1 MPLTRAGEDFVTTI
15 GGVDFLME
23 DGNVEVPCRAE
34 RKMLRDRFGS
44 DDDDSVANAFR
55 ANRVEIEQAASD
67 RYDAGKIE
75 AGTDVSVIVT
85 GDDMASPLSQ
95 KI

>member
-1 MPLTRAGEDFVTTI
+1 
-15 GGVDFLME
+15 
-23 DGNVEVPCRAE
+23 
-34 RKMLRDRFGS
+34 MLRDRFGS

-85 GDDMASPLSQ
+85 GDDMASPLSH